1 VTEEKRLLITKIE
14 RGETEEGSK
23 PVIEMYEANP
33 RLKWPT
39 LRLFDLSALFE
50 VGIDPNDLA
59 LGEERVVRFY
69 AFYVESDRTNQAGNA
84 YRDITRLEAIET
96 KSRSGVEQKLDTIA
110 DLLKGI
116 DRRLASIHQVTEVIA
131 SETLQLANAT
141 PDATPENW
149 PGDDE
154 PEVKPE
160 ETLGPAEEDTL
171 ASQPQA
177 NEQPAPEV
185 GPGSIP
191 KTDSEEDAP
200 VLSEDMAR
208 RRFGKLA
215 GPGIRAGELDSSIP
229 GRLTAQVSAGAL
241 GWRDALQQLEA
252 AIAEQV

>member
-1 VTEEKRLLITKIE
+1 MTEEKKLLITKIE

-23 PVIEMYEANP
+23 PVIELYEANP

-69 AFYVESDRTNQAGNA
+69 AFYVESDRTNQAGNP
-84 YRDITRLEAIET
+84 YRDVTRLEAIET
-96 KSRSGVEQKLDTIA
+96 ESRSGMEQKLDTIA

-116 DRRLASIHQVTEVIA
+116 DQRLASIHQVTEVIA

-149 PGDDE
+149 PSDDE

-160 ETLGPAEEDTL
+160 ETLGPAEEDPESRQEHEL
-171 ASQPQA
+171 HR
-177 NEQPAPEV
+177 PAP
-185 GPGSIP
+185 
-191 KTDSEEDAP
+191 KEEHMEKDEGAL

-215 GPGIRAGELDSSIP
+215 GPGIRAGKLDSSIP
-229 GRLTAQVSAGAL
+229 GKLTSEVSAGAL
-241 GWRDALQQLEA
+241 SWRDALQQLEA